1 MHEFPVFS
9 SSTSVNS
16 QDYVKLT
23 LGSGR
28 FNSLRKIQVSI
39 IIMVNNNNY
48 YYCLYTYMQERH
60 KISSVNLNRGIRTDD
75 HLRSGIIIVN

>member
-48 YYCLYTYMQERH
+48 YYCLYTYMQE
-60 KISSVNLNRGIRTDD
+60 SSVNLNRGIRTDD

>member
-39 IIMVNNNNY
+39 IIMVNNIILLLFVY
-48 YYCLYTYMQERH
+48 LYAGKAQN
-60 KISSVNLNRGIRTDD
+60 KFS
-75 HLRSGIIIVN
+75 